1 MSFFDERYHPEDR
14 EDLGPPPPVF
24 RIGRRRLRLFGSLS
38 RWLAVLVLL
47 IILYVVLDFVKGIY
61 ADWLWF
67 ESLGYS
73 SVFSKKIITLI
84 WLFFAGAGAFLALFL
99 GNVLLAQRL
108 APPAADSSLIADV
121 EPIAVRRIALV
132 GLVALAAFL
141 AVIFGSTAA
150 GQWDSV
156 LRFMNSQSF
165 GLEDP
170 AFHKDISFYVFKLPV
185 LRFIQGWAM
194 AATIVTTL
202 FVTGLYA
209 VRFALRGFSVHA
221 TTPVRAHL
229 SLLVVAILGLF
240 IWRYWLNIFELTYSE
255 RGTVFGAGFTDL
267 NAQLWAIRI
276 LMGVGAAVALL
287 VLINIFFRR
296 GIFGWGVIAPAVGA
310 GVWIVMT
317 IVLGIIWPATQQRF
331 EVEPNELAK
340 ERAYIQRNIDATRY
354 AYGLDNIEVKDFAAN
369 KRVTAEELAANPQTI
384 ENIRLWD
391 HRPLL
396 DTLNEGQSLRQLYVF
411 LHVDV
416 DRYTVDGQYRQ
427 VMLAGRELDPERSQT
442 EAKTWVNRR
451 LQFTHGYGLAMSP
464 VNEVVQ
470 EGLPRL
476 FVKDI
481 PADGIIEIT
490 PPTDGIIEITG
501 PEIYYGELPDH
512 YVIVNTEEQEFD
524 YRGPGGDN
532 VYTTFEGEGGVR
544 LNSFLRRL
552 VYAWE
557 FNDINI
563 VITGSLTDE
572 SRVLYRRNIQQ
583 RISEVAPFLR
593 LDDDP
598 YLVVADG
605 QLFWIQDAY
614 AVTDRYPYSTPTGDF
629 NYIRN
634 SVKVTVDA
642 YDGSTTFY
650 LVDPEDPIA
659 RTWDRVFPD
668 LFTPFD
674 EMPESLRSHIR
685 YPQDLFS
692 VQMDLYRAY
701 HMEEA
706 RVFYNREDLW
716 EIPKETFMGQQQEI
730 EPYYVI
736 MRLPGETREEFIQI
750 MPLAPATKKNA
761 IAWLAARSDGD
772 NYGKL
777 LLFRFPSGELIPGP
791 AQVEARI
798 DQDTTISEQL
808 TLWDQAG
815 SEVIRGNLLMIP
827 IGSSSLYVEPIYL
840 QAENVRFPELKRVVV
855 ANGNSIAMEPT
866 LAQAIDVAMGRAEPT
881 LPEAAAAAQA
891 EAEEALPEE
900 TPAGPTPT
908 AEAAETPSPEAPTE
922 ATSTPLPSDIA
933 NLALEAQGAY
943 ERAQEALRRG
953 DFAGY
958 GQEID
963 RMAELLERL
972 VELTGGE

>member
-1 MSFFDERYHPEDR
+1 MSFFDERYRPNEH

-24 RIGRRRLRLFGSLS
+24 RIAQRRLRFFGSLT

-47 IILYVVLDFVKGIY
+47 VLLFVVLNILKSIY

-67 ESLGYS
+67 DSLGYR
-73 SVFSKKIITLI
+73 SVFSKTIVTRI
-84 WLFFAGAGAFLALFL
+84 WLFFAGAGVFLALFL
-99 GNVLLAQRL
+99 GNVFVARRL
-108 APPAADSSLIADV
+108 APAAEEGGLIGSADRV
-121 EPIAVRRIALV
+121 AVRRVVLV
-132 GLVALAAFL
+132 GLMATALFL

-170 AFHKDISFYVFKLPV
+170 AFHKDISFYVFKLPT
-185 LRFIQGWAM
+185 LHFIQGWAT
-194 AATIVTTL
+194 AAVIVTTL
-202 FVTGLYA
+202 FVAGLYA
-209 VRFALRGFSVHA
+209 LRFVLSGFAAQV
-221 TTPVRAHL
+221 TTPIKAHL
-229 SLLVVAILGLF
+229 SLLVVAVVGLF
-240 IWRYWLNIFELTYSE
+240 VWRYWLGIFDLTYST
-255 RGTVFGAGFTDL
+255 RGAVFGAGFTDL

-276 LMGVGAAVALL
+276 LMGIGSMVALL
-287 VLINIFFRR
+287 ILVNIFFRR
-296 GIFGWGVIAPAVGA
+296 GLFGWGVLTPAAGA
-310 GVWIVMT
+310 GVWVVMA
-317 IVLGIIWPATQQRF
+317 IALGIVWPAMQQRF
-331 EVEPNELAK
+331 EVEPNELVK
-340 ERAYIQRNIDATRY
+340 ESPYIQRNIDATRQ
-354 AYGLDNIEVKDFAAN
+354 AYGLDNIEVRDFAAN
-369 KRVTAEELAANPQTI
+369 PRVTAEELAADPQTI

-481 PADGIIEIT
+481 PLVGS
-490 PPTDGIIEITG
+490 
-501 PEIYYGELPDH
+501 PEVTQPSIYYGELPDH
-512 YVIVNTEEQEFD
+512 YVIVTTKEQEFD
-524 YRGPGGDN
+524 YKGSRGEN

-557 FNDINI
+557 FNDFNI
-563 VITGSLTDE
+563 VISDSLTDE
-572 SRVLYRRNIQQ
+572 SRILYRRNIQD
-583 RISEVAPFLR
+583 RVSTIAPFLR

-614 AVTDRYPYSTPTGDF
+614 TVSEGYPYSRPSGDF

-634 SVKVTVDA
+634 SVKVVINA
-642 YDGSTTFY
+642 YDGEVTFY
-650 LVDPEDPIA
+650 LWDESDAIA
-659 RTWDRVFPD
+659 QTWKKIFPK
-668 LFTPFD
+668 LFTPMS
-674 EMPESLRSHIR
+674 EMPASLQSHVR

-716 EIPKETFMGQQQEI
+716 EIPQETFMGQQQPI

-750 MPLAPATKKNA
+750 MPLVPATKKNA

-777 LLFRFPSGELIPGP
+777 LLFRFLPGELIPGP

-798 DQDTTISEQL
+798 DQDTRISEQL

-827 IGSSSLYVEPIYL
+827 IGNSSLYVEPIYL

-866 LAQAIDVAMGRAEPT
+866 LSQAIDVVMGQAEPT
-881 LPEAAAAAQA
+881 LPEPAAAAAEEEEGA
-891 EAEEALPEE
+891 EVSPTPGPEL
-900 TPAGPTPT
+900 TPTPT
-908 AEAAETPSPEAPTE
+908 PEATPTAAPEAAPSPLPT
-922 ATSTPLPSDIA
+922 DIA
-933 NLALEAQGAY
+933 ALTLEAQAAF
-943 ERAQEALRRG
+943 ERAQELLRQG

-963 RMAELLERL
+963 RLEELLERL
-972 VELTGGE
+972 VELTGE